1 MSNGI
6 AHRGA
11 TIAVILICG
20 VAVFSCVW
28 AEEPVDAQAA
38 APAVTIPRSARL
50 TLESDTLDRVYDLY
64 VKLPPGY
71 DSPASANLRYP
82 VLYLNDA
89 TYNFQVAAGITHLPM
104 NAGTIENIIL
114 VGIGYAH
121 GSVGPESRIRD
132 YTPTVNSDWT
142 RETGGAAA
150 YMAFLEGEVIPL
162 VEGTFRTDPT
172 RRAYAGHSLGGLFG
186 AYVLLTKPELFRYYV
201 LSSPSFWFDEHVTW
215 ELEQAYAEQQADLLA
230 AVYVSIGSLEHPNG
244 APGAL
249 YEMVADVETFESK
262 LEAREYASLRI
273 RSRVVD
279 GATHETVFPTA
290 LMNGV
295 LWHFASNR
303 DVPHG
308 Y

>member
-1 MSNGI
+1 M
-6 AHRGA
+6 A
-11 TIAVILICG
+11 TMLIRS
-20 VAVFSCVW
+20 VAVFACVW
-28 AEEPVDAQAA
+28 AEEPAAAQQA
-38 APAVTIPRSARL
+38 APAVTIPRSAQL
-50 TLESDTLDRVYDLY
+50 TLESATLDRVYDLY

-71 DSPASANLRYP
+71 DSSGNANLRYP

-104 NAGTIENIIL
+104 NAETIENIIL

-132 YTPTVNSDWT
+132 YTPTVNSDWM

-150 YMAFLEGEVIPL
+150 YMTFLEREVIPL
-162 VEGTFRTDPT
+162 IEGAFRTDPS

-186 AYVLLTKPELFRYYV
+186 AYVLLTKPELFRYYA

-215 ELEQAYAEQQADLLA
+215 ELEQAYAEQHADLLA
-230 AVYVSIGSLEHPNG
+230 DVYVSIGSLEHPGG

-249 YEMVADVETFESK
+249 YEMIADVETFESK
-262 LEAREYASLRI
+262 LEARAYPSLRI

-290 LMNGV
+290 LMNGL
-295 LWHFASNR
+295 LWHFARDR
-303 DVPHG
+303 DVPYG